1 MHAETVTSIFESEI
15 QGKTYFQTPLLS
27 LAEYMLQTWFYYL
40 IDYNM
45 IEVKELKKSIQ
56 KCSYDVWP

>member
-1 MHAETVTSIFESEI
+1 
-15 QGKTYFQTPLLS
+15 
-27 LAEYMLQTWFYYL
+27 MLQTWFYYL